1 MKYKILIIFLLS
13 ISLLSCEQN
22 KNIKILKKNNII
34 EKKYTNSGF
43 ALIYNDQLKTKKIDQ
58 RSLNIFHKSLK
69 KNHLSKLQ
77 TL

>member
-58 RSLNIFHKSLK
+58 RSLNIFL
-69 KNHLSKLQ
+69 NL
-77 TL
+77 